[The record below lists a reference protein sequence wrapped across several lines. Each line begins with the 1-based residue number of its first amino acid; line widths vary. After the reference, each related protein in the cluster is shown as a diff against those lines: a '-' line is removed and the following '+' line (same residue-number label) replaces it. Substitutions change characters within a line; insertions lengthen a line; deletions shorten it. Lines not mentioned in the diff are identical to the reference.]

1 MVVREVSAEEKNADN
16 PKRIIKII
24 ICMTAL
30 ESNDKFTP
38 FKNYILELIYR
49 ILLHFASAR

>member
-1 MVVREVSAEEKNADN
+1 MVREVSAEEKNADN

-30 ESNDKFTP
+30 KSNDKFTP

>member
-1 MVVREVSAEEKNADN
+1 MVVTEVYDEEKNADN
-16 PKRIIKII
+16 TKRIIKII

-30 ESNDKFTP
+30 KSNDKFTP